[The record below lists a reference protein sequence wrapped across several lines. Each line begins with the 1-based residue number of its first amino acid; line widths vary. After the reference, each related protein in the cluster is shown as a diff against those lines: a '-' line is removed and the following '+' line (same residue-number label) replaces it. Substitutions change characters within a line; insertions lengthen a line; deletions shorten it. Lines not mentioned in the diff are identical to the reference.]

1 MAKNN
6 KTVKERKIGKQVV
19 EKKPGM
25 DPKTKN
31 TIWTVV
37 TIIILLIFF
46 IVNNTRT
53 EPEQGPYPPNYT
65 SSKVS
70 NTNSN

>member
-1 MAKNN
+1 MAKNT

-19 EKKPGM
+19 DKKPGI

-37 TIIILLIFF
+37 TIIILIIFF

-53 EPEQGPYPPNYT
+53 EPEQGPYPPNYST
-65 SSKVS
+65 SKSGQS
-70 NTNSN
+70 N